1 MQVMESAVAVI
12 DARPDIESLYRAD
25 ADRLWRAV
33 YAFAGD
39 REIASDSVAEA
50 YAQLLRRGAAVRDPA
65 AWVWRTAF
73 QVSRGALKTRRRDE
87 VLTSTPEESA
97 DTHVDQDLLTAVRQ
111 LPDGQR
117 AAVILF
123 YYADLPVREIAGR
136 LGTNSLAVRA
146 NLSRGRRR
154 LRDLL
159 GDRDG

>member
-25 ADRLWRAV
+25 ADRLWRAI

-39 REIASDSVAEA
+39 PEIASDSVAEA